1 MTLEGLYYE
10 LNNINDDM
18 LTYEDIIYDDRKSFI
33 LDSVSMSSKY
43 KEWND
48 SDGCRINSCYIGH
61 GRRTK
66 KNSTDTFERFLDRV
80 CRSTA
85 RDERSRLY
93 RFISTRD
100 IPVKD
105 IVRRIHT
112 SSYLIKS
119 KLVDRLDVSDSFKLS
134 YSKAICTTKHEVLYK
149 FFMMLLNYNIS
160 NYVWSF
166 AICDF
171 ITDCWLAQSSSS
183 STLTVK
189 YRDHLGIFSDTILKI
204 EKFNNEFNSAE
215 LTRDDVV
222 SVYDIAKMFSDSNN
236 LVILNN
242 SIKHYCLQD
251 VISTFAGNV
260 STMIKLGL
268 APKGVGIHYNYD
280 GGFTSVMM

>member
-61 GRRTK
+61 GKRTK

-105 IVRRIHT
+105 IIRRIHT
-112 SSYLIKS
+112 SSYLIKA

-149 FFMMLLNYNIS
+149 FFMMLLNCDLS

-171 ITDCWLAQSSSS
+171 ITDYGLVQGS
-183 STLTVK
+183 STLPAK
-189 YRDHLGIFSDTILKI
+189 YRDHLEIFSDTILKI
-204 EKFNNEFNSAE
+204 EKFNNAFNSVE
-215 LTRDDVV
+215 LTGDDLV
-222 SVYDIAKMFSDSNN
+222 SVRDIVKVFSDSNN
-236 LVILNN
+236 LVILNS
-242 SIKHYCLQD
+242 SIKYYKLQD
-251 VISTFAGNV
+251 VISTFVGNV

-280 GGFTSVMM
+280 GGLRS

>member
-61 GRRTK
+61 GKRTK

-100 IPVKD
+100 IPVND
-105 IVRRIHT
+105 IIRRIHT

-119 KLVDRLDVSDSFKLS
+119 KLVDRLDVSDSFKLNC
-134 YSKAICTTKHEVLYK
+134 SKAICTTKHEVLYK
-149 FFMMLLNYNIS
+149 FFTMLLNCDLS

-171 ITDCWLAQSSSS
+171 ITDYELVQDS
-183 STLTVK
+183 STLPTK
-189 YRDHLGIFSDTILKI
+189 YRDHLEIFSDTILQI
-204 EKFNNEFNSAE
+204 EKFNNAFNSAE
-215 LTRDDVV
+215 LTGDDLV
-222 SVYDIAKMFSDSNN
+222 SVRDIAKVFNDSNN
-236 LVILNN
+236 LVILNS
-242 SIKHYCLQD
+242 SIKYYRLHD
-251 VISTFAGNV
+251 VISTFVGNV

-280 GGFTSVMM
+280 GGFTFVRM

>member
-1 MTLEGLYYE
+1 MRFRGKYGFLSNFYNCCIEYEGKVYPSVENAFQASKTL
-10 LNNINDDM
+10 
-18 LTYEDIIYDDRKSFI
+18 S
-33 LDSVSMSSKY
+33 
-43 KEWND
+43 
-48 SDGCRINSCYIGH
+48 
-61 GRRTK
+61 
-66 KNSTDTFERFLDRV
+66 
-80 CRSTA
+80 

-105 IVRRIHT
+105 IIRRIHT
-112 SSYLIKS
+112 SSYLIKY

-134 YSKAICTTKHEVLYK
+134 YSKAICTTKHEVLHK
-149 FFMMLLNYNIS
+149 FFMMLLNYDIR

-171 ITDCWLAQSSSS
+171 ITDCWLAQSN
-183 STLTVK
+183 TLTVK

-222 SVYDIAKMFSDSNN
+222 YVYDIAKMFSDSNN

-260 STMIKLGL
+260 SAMIKLGL
-268 APKGVGIHYNYD
+268 ASKGVGIHYNYD
-280 GGFTSVMM
+280 

>member
-33 LDSVSMSSKY
+33 LDSVSISSKY

-61 GRRTK
+61 GKRTK

-105 IVRRIHT
+105 IIRRINT

-119 KLVDRLDVSDSFKLS
+119 KLIDRLDVSDSFKLNC
-134 YSKAICTTKHEVLYK
+134 SKAICTTKHEVLYK
-149 FFMMLLNYNIS
+149 FFTMLLNHDLS

-171 ITDCWLAQSSSS
+171 ITDYQLVQGSN
-183 STLTVK
+183 TLPAK

-204 EKFNNEFNSAE
+204 EKFNNAFNSAK
-215 LTRDDVV
+215 LTGDDLV
-222 SVYDIAKMFSDSNN
+222 SVRNIAKVFSDSHN
-236 LVILNN
+236 LVILGS
-242 SIKHYCLQD
+242 SIKHYKLQD
-251 VISTFAGNV
+251 VISTFVGNV
-260 STMIKLGL
+260 SIMIKLGL
-268 APKGVGIHYNYD
+268 ALKGVGIHYSYD
-280 GGFTSVMM
+280 GGFTFVRM